1 MEVLNIEEEKERE
14 KMSKDKN
21 LQQKENLSNIKP
33 PSREKA
39 SGEIIKKQ
47 DLSDKE
53 EEKKSAKGLKSAL
66 AGLEKM
72 DGEDDMFEGFS
83 KIAKTIKKVNFFR

>member
-1 MEVLNIEEEKERE
+1 MN
-14 KMSKDKN
+14 KDKN
-21 LQQKENLSNIKP
+21 LQQKDNSFNMKP
-33 PSREKA
+33 PSREKVR
-39 SGEIIKKQ
+39 GEMIKIQ

-53 EEKKSAKGLKSAL
+53 EEKNPAKGLQSAL

-83 KIAKTIKKVNFFR
+83 KIAKIK